1 MFAVPLDGTCQHLA
15 FGIAALGGE
24 VFHGFRV
31 VHTRHVLFND
41 GAFVQVCSDIVRCG
55 TDQFNTP
62 IVRLVI
68 RLGAF
73 EAGQERVVNVDGTA
87 RQFAAQVVRQNLHV
101 TRQHHQLGA
110 FRLND
115 LVLFGFGLGF
125 VGRSHRNV
133 VKRNVV
139 AGRQLVLLVL
149 SVHVWLLLSSNDSV
163 WRLHSESQKLGPL
176 QTRIMAPPTPTP
188 QTNPPQA
195 SQPKLSTP
203 KPRAVTEAA
212 SESAALPA
220 AISAVASAALPEP
233 VDQSGFVPPPPQE
246 APPVAPKEATAGL
259 VEKAVEAPQP
269 QAAQDNALVAKA
281 GDFPEN
287 IQINYK
293 LTGQERGLNYF
304 ASGYLKWQVNPANS
318 SPRNYE
324 AELNVRAFLIGSRV
338 WRSQGVLTGD
348 GLAPKSYSDTWRSE
362 RAAHFDPD
370 LRQISFSGNTP
381 SAPLQAGAQDQV
393 SLFIQMA
400 AAVAAQN
407 LKTGT
412 ELNIQTATSRDAV
425 NW

>member
-1 MFAVPLDGTCQHLA
+1 MFSLTNLNRAPPDWQQLLA
-15 FGIAALGGE
+15 
-24 VFHGFRV
+24 
-31 VHTRHVLFND
+31 
-41 GAFVQVCSDIVRCG
+41 
-55 TDQFNTP
+55 
-62 IVRLVI
+62 
-68 RLGAF
+68 
-73 EAGQERVVNVDGTA
+73 
-87 RQFAAQVVRQNLHV
+87 
-101 TRQHHQLGA
+101 
-110 FRLND
+110 
-115 LVLFGFGLGF
+115 
-125 VGRSHRNV
+125 
-133 VKRNVV
+133 
-139 AGRQLVLLVL
+139 LVLLVL

-348 GLAPKSYSDTWRSE
+348 GLAPKRYSDTWRSE

-407 LKTGT
+407 FKTDT

-425 NW
+425 NWRLTYKSDELIEVKGERLETQKWVCLPRGKYDSQIELWLSKSHGGMPVRIKITQVSGNFIDMEMSSTEALGPLAN

>member
-1 MFAVPLDGTCQHLA
+1 MFSLTNLNRAPPDWQQLLA
-15 FGIAALGGE
+15 
-24 VFHGFRV
+24 
-31 VHTRHVLFND
+31 
-41 GAFVQVCSDIVRCG
+41 
-55 TDQFNTP
+55 
-62 IVRLVI
+62 
-68 RLGAF
+68 
-73 EAGQERVVNVDGTA
+73 
-87 RQFAAQVVRQNLHV
+87 
-101 TRQHHQLGA
+101 
-110 FRLND
+110 
-115 LVLFGFGLGF
+115 
-125 VGRSHRNV
+125 
-133 VKRNVV
+133 
-139 AGRQLVLLVL
+139 LVLLVL

-348 GLAPKSYSDTWRSE
+348 GLAPKRYSDTWRSE

-407 LKTGT
+407 FKTGT

-425 NW
+425 NWRLTYKSDEPIEVKGERLETQKWVCLPRGKYDSQIELWLSKSHGGMPVRIKITQVSGNFIDMEMSSTEALGPLAN

>member
-1 MFAVPLDGTCQHLA
+1 MFSLTNLNRAPPDWQQLLA
-15 FGIAALGGE
+15 
-24 VFHGFRV
+24 
-31 VHTRHVLFND
+31 
-41 GAFVQVCSDIVRCG
+41 
-55 TDQFNTP
+55 
-62 IVRLVI
+62 
-68 RLGAF
+68 
-73 EAGQERVVNVDGTA
+73 
-87 RQFAAQVVRQNLHV
+87 
-101 TRQHHQLGA
+101 
-110 FRLND
+110 
-115 LVLFGFGLGF
+115 
-125 VGRSHRNV
+125 
-133 VKRNVV
+133 
-139 AGRQLVLLVL
+139 LVLLVL

-188 QTNPPQA
+188 QSKPPQA

-293 LTGQERGLNYF
+293 LTGQERGLNYY
-304 ASGYLKWQVNPANS
+304 ASGYLKWQVKPANS

-348 GLAPKSYSDTWRSE
+348 GLAPKRYSDTWRSE

-407 LKTGT
+407 FKTGT

-425 NW
+425 NWRLTYKSDEPIEVKGERLETQKWVCLPRGKYDSQIELWLSKSHGGMPVRIKITQVSGNFIDMEMSSIEALGPLAN

>member
-1 MFAVPLDGTCQHLA
+1 MFSLTNLNRAPPDWQQLLA
-15 FGIAALGGE
+15 
-24 VFHGFRV
+24 
-31 VHTRHVLFND
+31 
-41 GAFVQVCSDIVRCG
+41 
-55 TDQFNTP
+55 
-62 IVRLVI
+62 
-68 RLGAF
+68 
-73 EAGQERVVNVDGTA
+73 
-87 RQFAAQVVRQNLHV
+87 
-101 TRQHHQLGA
+101 
-110 FRLND
+110 
-115 LVLFGFGLGF
+115 
-125 VGRSHRNV
+125 
-133 VKRNVV
+133 
-139 AGRQLVLLVL
+139 LVLLVL
-149 SVHVWLLLSSNDSV
+149 SVHVWLLLSSGDSV

-195 SQPKLSTP
+195 SQPRLSTP

-220 AISAVASAALPEP
+220 AISVVASAALPEP
-233 VDQSGFVPPPPQE
+233 VDQSGFVPPLPQE
-246 APPVAPKEATAGL
+246 APPVAPKESTAGL

-293 LTGQERGLNYF
+293 LTGQERGLNYY
-304 ASGYLKWQVNPANS
+304 ASGYLKWQVKPANS

-348 GLAPKSYSDTWRSE
+348 GLAPKRYSDTWRSE

-407 LKTGT
+407 FKTDT

-425 NW
+425 NWRLTYKSDELIEVKGERLETQKWVCLPRGKYDSQIELWLSKSHGGMPVRIKITQVSGNFIDMEMSSTEALGPLAN

>member
-1 MFAVPLDGTCQHLA
+1 MFSLTNLNRAPPDWQQLLA
-15 FGIAALGGE
+15 
-24 VFHGFRV
+24 
-31 VHTRHVLFND
+31 
-41 GAFVQVCSDIVRCG
+41 
-55 TDQFNTP
+55 
-62 IVRLVI
+62 
-68 RLGAF
+68 
-73 EAGQERVVNVDGTA
+73 
-87 RQFAAQVVRQNLHV
+87 
-101 TRQHHQLGA
+101 
-110 FRLND
+110 
-115 LVLFGFGLGF
+115 
-125 VGRSHRNV
+125 
-133 VKRNVV
+133 
-139 AGRQLVLLVL
+139 LVLLVL

-188 QTNPPQA
+188 QTKPPQA

-203 KPRAVTEAA
+203 KPGAVTEAA

-293 LTGQERGLNYF
+293 LTGQERGLNYY
-304 ASGYLKWQVNPANS
+304 ASGYLKWQVKPANS

-348 GLAPKSYSDTWRSE
+348 GLAPKRYSDTWRSE

-407 LKTGT
+407 FKTGT

-425 NW
+425 NWRLTYKSDEPIEVKGERLETQKWVCLPRGKYDSQIELWLSKSHGGMPVRIKITQVSGNFIDMEMSSTEALGPLAN

>member
-1 MFAVPLDGTCQHLA
+1 MFSLTNLNRAPPDWQQLLA
-15 FGIAALGGE
+15 
-24 VFHGFRV
+24 
-31 VHTRHVLFND
+31 
-41 GAFVQVCSDIVRCG
+41 
-55 TDQFNTP
+55 
-62 IVRLVI
+62 
-68 RLGAF
+68 
-73 EAGQERVVNVDGTA
+73 
-87 RQFAAQVVRQNLHV
+87 
-101 TRQHHQLGA
+101 
-110 FRLND
+110 
-115 LVLFGFGLGF
+115 
-125 VGRSHRNV
+125 
-133 VKRNVV
+133 
-139 AGRQLVLLVL
+139 LVLLVL

-188 QTNPPQA
+188 QTKPPQA

-203 KPRAVTEAA
+203 KPGAVTEAA

-293 LTGQERGLNYF
+293 LTGQERGLNYY
-304 ASGYLKWQVNPANS
+304 ASGYLKWQVKPANS

-348 GLAPKSYSDTWRSE
+348 GLAPKRYSDTWRSE

-370 LRQISFSGNTP
+370 LRQISFSGKTP

-407 LKTGT
+407 FKTDT

-425 NW
+425 NWRLTYKSDEPIEVKGERLETQKWVCLPRGKYDSQIELWLSKSHGGMPVRIKITQVSGNFIDMEMSSTEALGPLAN

>member
-1 MFAVPLDGTCQHLA
+1 MFSLTNLNRAPPDWQQLLA
-15 FGIAALGGE
+15 
-24 VFHGFRV
+24 
-31 VHTRHVLFND
+31 
-41 GAFVQVCSDIVRCG
+41 
-55 TDQFNTP
+55 
-62 IVRLVI
+62 
-68 RLGAF
+68 
-73 EAGQERVVNVDGTA
+73 
-87 RQFAAQVVRQNLHV
+87 
-101 TRQHHQLGA
+101 
-110 FRLND
+110 
-115 LVLFGFGLGF
+115 
-125 VGRSHRNV
+125 
-133 VKRNVV
+133 
-139 AGRQLVLLVL
+139 LVLLVL

-188 QTNPPQA
+188 QTKPPQA

-293 LTGQERGLNYF
+293 LTGQERGLNYY
-304 ASGYLKWQVNPANS
+304 ASGYLKWQVKPANS

-348 GLAPKSYSDTWRSE
+348 GLAPKRYSDTWRSE

-407 LKTGT
+407 FKTGT

-425 NW
+425 NWRLTYKSDEPIEVKGERLETQKWVCLPRGKYDSQIELWLSKSHGGMPVRIKITQVSGNFIDMEMSSSEALGPLAN

>member
-1 MFAVPLDGTCQHLA
+1 MFSLTNLNRAPPDWQQLLA
-15 FGIAALGGE
+15 
-24 VFHGFRV
+24 
-31 VHTRHVLFND
+31 
-41 GAFVQVCSDIVRCG
+41 
-55 TDQFNTP
+55 
-62 IVRLVI
+62 
-68 RLGAF
+68 
-73 EAGQERVVNVDGTA
+73 
-87 RQFAAQVVRQNLHV
+87 
-101 TRQHHQLGA
+101 
-110 FRLND
+110 
-115 LVLFGFGLGF
+115 
-125 VGRSHRNV
+125 
-133 VKRNVV
+133 
-139 AGRQLVLLVL
+139 LVLLVL

-195 SQPKLSTP
+195 SQPKLSTS

-293 LTGQERGLNYF
+293 LTGQERGLNYY
-304 ASGYLKWQVNPANS
+304 ASGYLKWQVKPANS

-348 GLAPKSYSDTWRSE
+348 GLAPKRYSDTWRSE

-407 LKTGT
+407 FKTGT

-425 NW
+425 NWRLTYKSDEPIEVKGERLETQKWVCLPRGKYDSQIELWLSKSHGGMPVRIKITQVSGNFIDMEMSSTEALGPLAN

>member
-1 MFAVPLDGTCQHLA
+1 MFSLTNLNRAPPDWQQLLA
-15 FGIAALGGE
+15 
-24 VFHGFRV
+24 
-31 VHTRHVLFND
+31 
-41 GAFVQVCSDIVRCG
+41 
-55 TDQFNTP
+55 
-62 IVRLVI
+62 
-68 RLGAF
+68 
-73 EAGQERVVNVDGTA
+73 
-87 RQFAAQVVRQNLHV
+87 
-101 TRQHHQLGA
+101 
-110 FRLND
+110 
-115 LVLFGFGLGF
+115 
-125 VGRSHRNV
+125 
-133 VKRNVV
+133 
-139 AGRQLVLLVL
+139 LVLLVL

-233 VDQSGFVPPPPQE
+233 VDQAGFVPPPPQE

-269 QAAQDNALVAKA
+269 QAAQHNALVAKA

-348 GLAPKSYSDTWRSE
+348 GLAPKRYSDTWRSE

-407 LKTGT
+407 FKTDT

-425 NW
+425 NWRLTYKSDEPIEVKGERLETQKWVCLPRGKYDSQIELWLSKSHGGMPVRIKITQVSGNFIDMEMSSTEALGPLAN

>member
-1 MFAVPLDGTCQHLA
+1 MFSLTNLNRAPPDWQQLLA
-15 FGIAALGGE
+15 
-24 VFHGFRV
+24 
-31 VHTRHVLFND
+31 
-41 GAFVQVCSDIVRCG
+41 
-55 TDQFNTP
+55 
-62 IVRLVI
+62 
-68 RLGAF
+68 
-73 EAGQERVVNVDGTA
+73 
-87 RQFAAQVVRQNLHV
+87 
-101 TRQHHQLGA
+101 
-110 FRLND
+110 
-115 LVLFGFGLGF
+115 
-125 VGRSHRNV
+125 
-133 VKRNVV
+133 
-139 AGRQLVLLVL
+139 LVLLVL
-149 SVHVWLLLSSNDSV
+149 SVHVWLLLSSGDSV

-188 QTNPPQA
+188 QTKPPQA

-203 KPRAVTEAA
+203 KPGAVTEAA

-233 VDQSGFVPPPPQE
+233 VDPSGFVPPPPQE
-246 APPVAPKEATAGL
+246 APPVAPKEAPAGV

-269 QAAQDNALVAKA
+269 HAAQDNALVAKA

-293 LTGQERGLNYF
+293 LTGQERGLNYY
-304 ASGYLKWQVNPANS
+304 ASGYLKWQVKPANS

-348 GLAPKSYSDTWRSE
+348 GLAPKRYSDTWRSE

-407 LKTGT
+407 FKTGT

-425 NW
+425 NWRLTYKSDEPIEVKGERLETQKWVCLPRGKYDSQIELWLSKSHGGMPVRIKITQVSGNFIDMEMSSIEALGPLAN

>member
-1 MFAVPLDGTCQHLA
+1 MFSLTNLNRAPPDWQQLLA
-15 FGIAALGGE
+15 
-24 VFHGFRV
+24 
-31 VHTRHVLFND
+31 
-41 GAFVQVCSDIVRCG
+41 
-55 TDQFNTP
+55 
-62 IVRLVI
+62 
-68 RLGAF
+68 
-73 EAGQERVVNVDGTA
+73 
-87 RQFAAQVVRQNLHV
+87 
-101 TRQHHQLGA
+101 
-110 FRLND
+110 
-115 LVLFGFGLGF
+115 
-125 VGRSHRNV
+125 
-133 VKRNVV
+133 
-139 AGRQLVLLVL
+139 LVLLVL

-188 QTNPPQA
+188 QTKPPQA

-293 LTGQERGLNYF
+293 LTGQERGLNYY
-304 ASGYLKWQVNPANS
+304 ASGYLKWQVKPANS

-348 GLAPKSYSDTWRSE
+348 GLAPKRYSDTWRSE

-407 LKTGT
+407 FKTDT

-425 NW
+425 NWRLTYKSDELIEVKGERLETQKWVCLPRGKYDSQIELWLSKSHGGMPVRIKITQVSGNFIDMEMSSIEALGPLAN

>member
-1 MFAVPLDGTCQHLA
+1 MFSLTNLNRAPPDWQQLLA
-15 FGIAALGGE
+15 
-24 VFHGFRV
+24 
-31 VHTRHVLFND
+31 
-41 GAFVQVCSDIVRCG
+41 
-55 TDQFNTP
+55 
-62 IVRLVI
+62 
-68 RLGAF
+68 
-73 EAGQERVVNVDGTA
+73 
-87 RQFAAQVVRQNLHV
+87 
-101 TRQHHQLGA
+101 
-110 FRLND
+110 
-115 LVLFGFGLGF
+115 
-125 VGRSHRNV
+125 
-133 VKRNVV
+133 
-139 AGRQLVLLVL
+139 LVLLVL
-149 SVHVWLLLSSNDSV
+149 SVHVWLLLSSGDSV
-163 WRLHSESQKLGPL
+163 WRLHSVSQKLGPL

-348 GLAPKSYSDTWRSE
+348 GLAPKRYSDTWRSE

-407 LKTGT
+407 FKTDT

-425 NW
+425 NWRLTYKSDEPIEVKGERLETQKWVCLPRGKYDSQIELWLSKSHGGMPVRIKITQVSGNFIDMEMSSIEALGPLAN

>member
-1 MFAVPLDGTCQHLA
+1 MFSLTNLNRAPPDWQQLLA
-15 FGIAALGGE
+15 
-24 VFHGFRV
+24 
-31 VHTRHVLFND
+31 
-41 GAFVQVCSDIVRCG
+41 
-55 TDQFNTP
+55 
-62 IVRLVI
+62 
-68 RLGAF
+68 
-73 EAGQERVVNVDGTA
+73 
-87 RQFAAQVVRQNLHV
+87 
-101 TRQHHQLGA
+101 
-110 FRLND
+110 
-115 LVLFGFGLGF
+115 
-125 VGRSHRNV
+125 
-133 VKRNVV
+133 
-139 AGRQLVLLVL
+139 LVLLVL

-188 QTNPPQA
+188 QTKPPQA

-246 APPVAPKEATAGL
+246 AQPVAPKEATAGL

-293 LTGQERGLNYF
+293 LTGQERGLNYY
-304 ASGYLKWQVNPANS
+304 ASGYLKWQVKPANS

-348 GLAPKSYSDTWRSE
+348 GLAPKRYSDTWRSE

-407 LKTGT
+407 FKTGT

-425 NW
+425 NWRLTYKSDEPIEVKGERLETQKWVCLPRGKYDSQIELWLSKSHGGMPVRIKITQVSGNFIDMEMSSTEALGPLAN

>member
-1 MFAVPLDGTCQHLA
+1 MYSHQMFSLTNLNRAPPDWQQLLA
-15 FGIAALGGE
+15 
-24 VFHGFRV
+24 
-31 VHTRHVLFND
+31 
-41 GAFVQVCSDIVRCG
+41 
-55 TDQFNTP
+55 
-62 IVRLVI
+62 
-68 RLGAF
+68 
-73 EAGQERVVNVDGTA
+73 
-87 RQFAAQVVRQNLHV
+87 
-101 TRQHHQLGA
+101 
-110 FRLND
+110 
-115 LVLFGFGLGF
+115 
-125 VGRSHRNV
+125 
-133 VKRNVV
+133 
-139 AGRQLVLLVL
+139 LVLLVL
-149 SVHVWLLLSSNDSV
+149 SVHVWLLLSSGDSV

-188 QTNPPQA
+188 QTTPPQA
-195 SQPKLSTP
+195 SQPKLSTS

-233 VDQSGFVPPPPQE
+233 VDQSEFVPRPPQE

-293 LTGQERGLNYF
+293 LTGQERGLNYY
-304 ASGYLKWQVNPANS
+304 ASGYLKWQVKPANS

-348 GLAPKSYSDTWRSE
+348 GLAPKRYSDTWRSE

-407 LKTGT
+407 FKTDT

-425 NW
+425 NWRLTYKSDEPIEVKGERLETQKWVCLPRGKYDSQIELWLSKSHGGMPVRIKITQVSGNFIDMEMSSIEALGPLAN

>member
-1 MFAVPLDGTCQHLA
+1 MFSLTNLNRAPPDWQQLLA
-15 FGIAALGGE
+15 
-24 VFHGFRV
+24 
-31 VHTRHVLFND
+31 
-41 GAFVQVCSDIVRCG
+41 
-55 TDQFNTP
+55 
-62 IVRLVI
+62 
-68 RLGAF
+68 
-73 EAGQERVVNVDGTA
+73 
-87 RQFAAQVVRQNLHV
+87 
-101 TRQHHQLGA
+101 
-110 FRLND
+110 
-115 LVLFGFGLGF
+115 
-125 VGRSHRNV
+125 
-133 VKRNVV
+133 
-139 AGRQLVLLVL
+139 LVLLVL
-149 SVHVWLLLSSNDSV
+149 SVHVWLLLSSGDSV

-195 SQPKLSTP
+195 SQPRLSTP

-233 VDQSGFVPPPPQE
+233 VDQSGFVPPLPQE
-246 APPVAPKEATAGL
+246 APPVAPNEATAGL

-293 LTGQERGLNYF
+293 LTGQERGLNYY
-304 ASGYLKWQVNPANS
+304 ASGYLKWQVKPANS

-348 GLAPKSYSDTWRSE
+348 GLAPKRYSDTWRSE

-407 LKTGT
+407 FKTDT

-425 NW
+425 NWRLTYKSDEPIEVKGERLETQKWVCLPRGKYDSQIELWLSKSHGGMPVRIKITQVSGNFIDMEMSSTEALGPLAN

>member
-1 MFAVPLDGTCQHLA
+1 MFSLTNLNRAPPDWQQLLA
-15 FGIAALGGE
+15 
-24 VFHGFRV
+24 
-31 VHTRHVLFND
+31 
-41 GAFVQVCSDIVRCG
+41 
-55 TDQFNTP
+55 
-62 IVRLVI
+62 
-68 RLGAF
+68 
-73 EAGQERVVNVDGTA
+73 
-87 RQFAAQVVRQNLHV
+87 
-101 TRQHHQLGA
+101 
-110 FRLND
+110 
-115 LVLFGFGLGF
+115 
-125 VGRSHRNV
+125 
-133 VKRNVV
+133 
-139 AGRQLVLLVL
+139 LVLLVL

-188 QTNPPQA
+188 QTKPPQA

-293 LTGQERGLNYF
+293 LTGQERGLNYY
-304 ASGYLKWQVNPANS
+304 ASGYLKWQVKPANS

-348 GLAPKSYSDTWRSE
+348 GLAPKRYSDTWRSE

-407 LKTGT
+407 FKTDT

-425 NW
+425 NWRLTYKSDEPIEVKGERLETQKWVCLPRGKYDSQIELWLSKSHGGMPVRIKITQVSGNFIDMEMSSTEALGPLAN

>member
-1 MFAVPLDGTCQHLA
+1 MFSLTNLNRAPPDWQQLLA
-15 FGIAALGGE
+15 
-24 VFHGFRV
+24 
-31 VHTRHVLFND
+31 
-41 GAFVQVCSDIVRCG
+41 
-55 TDQFNTP
+55 
-62 IVRLVI
+62 
-68 RLGAF
+68 
-73 EAGQERVVNVDGTA
+73 
-87 RQFAAQVVRQNLHV
+87 
-101 TRQHHQLGA
+101 
-110 FRLND
+110 
-115 LVLFGFGLGF
+115 
-125 VGRSHRNV
+125 
-133 VKRNVV
+133 
-139 AGRQLVLLVL
+139 LVLLVL

-188 QTNPPQA
+188 QTTPPQA

-293 LTGQERGLNYF
+293 LTGQERGLNYY
-304 ASGYLKWQVNPANS
+304 ASGYLKWQVKPANS

-348 GLAPKSYSDTWRSE
+348 GLAPKRYSDTWRSE

-407 LKTGT
+407 FKTDT

-425 NW
+425 NWRLTYKSDELIEVKGERLETQKWVCLPRGKYDSQIELWLSKSHGGMPVRIKITQVSGNFIDMEMSSTEALGPLAN

>member
-1 MFAVPLDGTCQHLA
+1 MYSHQMFSLTNLNRAPPDWQQLLA
-15 FGIAALGGE
+15 
-24 VFHGFRV
+24 
-31 VHTRHVLFND
+31 
-41 GAFVQVCSDIVRCG
+41 
-55 TDQFNTP
+55 
-62 IVRLVI
+62 
-68 RLGAF
+68 
-73 EAGQERVVNVDGTA
+73 
-87 RQFAAQVVRQNLHV
+87 
-101 TRQHHQLGA
+101 
-110 FRLND
+110 
-115 LVLFGFGLGF
+115 
-125 VGRSHRNV
+125 
-133 VKRNVV
+133 
-139 AGRQLVLLVL
+139 LVLLVL
-149 SVHVWLLLSSNDSV
+149 SVHVWLLLSSGDSV

-188 QTNPPQA
+188 QTKPPQA

-293 LTGQERGLNYF
+293 LTGQERGLNYY
-304 ASGYLKWQVNPANS
+304 ASGYLKWQVKPANS

-348 GLAPKSYSDTWRSE
+348 GLAPKRYSDTWRSE

-407 LKTGT
+407 FKTDT

-425 NW
+425 NWRLTYKSDELIEVKGERLETQKWVCLPRGKYDSQIELWLSKSHGGMPVRIKITQVSGNFIDMEMSSTEALGPLAN

>member
-1 MFAVPLDGTCQHLA
+1 MFSLTNLNRAPPDWQQLLA
-15 FGIAALGGE
+15 
-24 VFHGFRV
+24 
-31 VHTRHVLFND
+31 
-41 GAFVQVCSDIVRCG
+41 
-55 TDQFNTP
+55 
-62 IVRLVI
+62 
-68 RLGAF
+68 
-73 EAGQERVVNVDGTA
+73 
-87 RQFAAQVVRQNLHV
+87 
-101 TRQHHQLGA
+101 
-110 FRLND
+110 
-115 LVLFGFGLGF
+115 
-125 VGRSHRNV
+125 
-133 VKRNVV
+133 
-139 AGRQLVLLVL
+139 LVLLVL
-149 SVHVWLLLSSNDSV
+149 SVHVWLLLSSGDSV

-293 LTGQERGLNYF
+293 LTGQERGLNYY
-304 ASGYLKWQVNPANS
+304 ASGYLKWQVKPANS

-348 GLAPKSYSDTWRSE
+348 GLAPKRYSDTWRSE

-407 LKTGT
+407 FKTDT

-425 NW
+425 NWRLTYKSDEPIEVKGERLETQKWVCLPRGKYDSQIELWLSKSHGGMPVRIKITQVSGNFIDMEMSSTEALGPLAN